1 VSELYFLIIAT
12 IFAFGRKKFEDT
24 KWTSKQK
31 PYILWE
37 QENHSKLN
45 VEDTNISPILV
56 ILLHCKIKNVLNK
69 YIDKLETTKICLG

>member
-1 VSELYFLIIAT
+1 MKRF
-12 IFAFGRKKFEDT
+12 RKHIHQIH
-24 KWTSKQK
+24 SK
-31 PYILWE
+31 PNNRSLWE

-69 YIDKLETTKICLG
+69 YIYKLETTKICLG

>member
-31 PYILWE
+31 PYIEEKHTIEWLKE
-37 QENHSKLN
+37 
-45 VEDTNISPILV
+45 I
-56 ILLHCKIKNVLNK
+56 
-69 YIDKLETTKICLG
+69 